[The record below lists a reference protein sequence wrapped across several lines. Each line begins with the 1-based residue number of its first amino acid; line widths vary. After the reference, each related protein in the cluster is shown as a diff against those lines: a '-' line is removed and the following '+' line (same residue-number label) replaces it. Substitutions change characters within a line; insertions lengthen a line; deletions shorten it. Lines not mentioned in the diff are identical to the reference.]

1 MNRKGSEYYIKG
13 IKAGDKYILGK
24 AITLME
30 SELGVDR
37 LLSVEILRNLSAKSS
52 NSFRI
57 GITGVPGV
65 GKSTFIEAFGG
76 YLISIGK
83 KVAVL
88 AVDPSSE
95 KTGGSI
101 LGDKTR
107 MSTLSNNEL
116 AFIRPS
122 PTKNTLGGVSSA
134 TRENILLCEAAGY
147 DVIII
152 ETVGV
157 GQSET
162 HVRNM
167 VDFFL
172 LLMLPGA
179 GDELQGIKKGIMEMA
194 DGLIINKADGS
205 NLIMAKQAQSD
216 YKNALHMF
224 PPTESGWI
232 PKVDICSSLEKTG
245 LKGVWDIII
254 SHRELLDQKDLL
266 NDMRNNQN
274 VTWFREQISQSL
286 LSHFFAD
293 ENNLQLKRQLE
304 KEISQGKIGTKES
317 LSLLMEKAFAIGD

>member
-1 MNRKGSEYYIKG
+1 MNRKESEYYINGVKF
-13 IKAGDKYILGK
+13 GDRYILGK
-24 AITLME
+24 TISLIE
-30 SELGVDR
+30 SELSVDR
-37 LLSVEILRNLSAKSS
+37 MLSTEILTELALNRS

-65 GKSTFIEAFGG
+65 GKSTFIEAFGE

-107 MSTLSNNEL
+107 MSSLSNNDH

-122 PTKNTLGGVSSA
+122 PTKNTLGGVASS

-147 DVIII
+147 DVIIV

-162 HVRNM
+162 QVRNM

-194 DGLIINKADGS
+194 DGLMINKAEGS
-205 NLIMAKQAQSD
+205 NLMIAKQAQSE

-232 PKVDICSSLEKTG
+232 PQVDICSSLEKTG
-245 LKGVWDIII
+245 LKDAWDMIM
-254 SHRELLDQKDLL
+254 SHNELLSQKDLL
-266 NDMRNNQN
+266 LEMRNNQN
-274 VTWFREQISQSL
+274 ITWFREQISQSL
-286 LSHFFAD
+286 MSHFFVN
-293 ENNLQLKRQLE
+293 ENNLELKKELE
-304 KEISQGKIGTKES
+304 MEINIGGITPKEA
-317 LSLLMEKAFAIGD
+317 LARLLEGIFL

>member
-1 MNRKGSEYYIKG
+1 MNRQENKYYIDG
-13 IKAGDKYILGK
+13 IQAGDKYILGK

-30 SELGVDR
+30 SELNSDQLLATEVLKELISKTGKSIR
-37 LLSVEILRNLSAKSS
+37 L
-52 NSFRI
+52 

-65 GKSTFIEAFGG
+65 GKSTFIEAFGD
-76 YLISIGK
+76 YLISSGK

-107 MSTLSNNEL
+107 MSSLSNNEG

-147 DVIII
+147 DVIIV

-172 LLMLPGA
+172 LMMLPGA

-232 PKVDICSSLEKTG
+232 PQVNICSSLEKTG
-245 LKGVWDIII
+245 LKGAWDMI
-254 SHRELLDQKDLL
+254 SNHRELLTQKDQLIE
-266 NDMRNNQN
+266 MRNNQN
-274 VTWFREQISQSL
+274 ITWFREQISHSL
-286 LSHFFAD
+286 LNHFLSNK
-293 ENNLQLKRQLE
+293 NNLQLKCQLE
-304 KEISQGKIGTKES
+304 KEISQGKVGPKEA
-317 LSLLMEKAFAIGD
+317 LNLLMQRAFSFGD